1 MNLELT
7 HDQGLSRL
15 AVAADGPNNR
25 RLAIAGLVLGLL
37 LAAGCGGTSEPSSST
52 TGMTDA
58 SSDETTTTQHS
69 SSTTRV
75 TDASSAETTTTAS
88 DVLASPTVEGMFEVA
103 DGRQLHLTCWGEGS
117 PTVVL
122 ESGHPDAA
130 GITDFGVSGAFFTR
144 AIAED
149 TQVCAYGRAGW
160 DGSDPAPNQA
170 RTADD
175 VIDDLHNLLGAAGV
189 EGPYV
194 MVGSSFGGMV
204 VTYYAATYPDDVVG
218 VVLLDVPAPSATLSE
233 AEIPEV
239 AWDHSTNLEHL
250 DIVPEFESRFAT
262 DPVSFPAPLT
272 VITATQGD
280 TNVENQAVWRQAS
293 PDARQ
298 IKLNGG
304 HDIYVSY
311 PDATAAEVLA
321 LVQRQQ

>member
-7 HDQGLSRL
+7 PDQGLSRL
-15 AVAADGPNNR
+15 AVAADGPHNR

-58 SSDETTTTQHS
+58 SSDETTTT
-69 SSTTRV
+69 
-75 TDASSAETTTTAS
+75 AS

-103 DGRQLHLTCWGEGS
+103 DDRQLHLTCWGEGS

-130 GITDFGVSGAFFTR
+130 GISDFGGSGAAFTR
-144 AIAED
+144 AIAAD
-149 TQVCAYGRAGW
+149 TRVCAYGRAGW
-160 DGSDPAPNQA
+160 DGSDPAPNQP

-175 VIDDLHNLLGAAGV
+175 VIDDLHNLLGAGGV
-189 EGPYV
+189 GGPYV

-218 VVLLDVPAPSATLSE
+218 VVLLDVPAPDASLSV
-233 AEIPEV
+233 AAIPEL
-239 AWDHSTNLEHL
+239 AWDHPTNLEHL
-250 DIVPEFESRFAT
+250 DIVPEFESRFAN

-272 VITATQGD
+272 VITATQGASD
-280 TNVENQAVWRQAS
+280 VEDQAVWLQAS

-298 IKLNGG
+298 IELNGG

-311 PDATAAEVLA
+311 PSATAAEVLA